1 MRLFLRTKNY
11 LEEKLSIHCW
21 NLVLYL
27 GWSDIK
33 LRYRR
38 SVLGPWWL
46 TISMAINIGIIG
58 LIFGKIFN
66 ISLDYYLPYV
76 AIGIVLWNFI
86 VSCITEGCLSFISA
100 DAIIKQLPIPLKT
113 HILRVFW
120 RNIVILGHSL
130 LILPF
135 IAIFTQSSLNWNLL
149 YLMPGLIIFLINIL
163 WAITLLSILC
173 TRYRDLPQITS
184 SILQVFFY
192 VTPIMW
198 MPQLLESKK
207 YVAILE
213 VNPLFHLF
221 QIVRNPLLG
230 ESVPQKSWAISISL
244 ALVGLIVSQFLYLRY
259 KKRIAFWL

>member
-1 MRLFLRTKNY
+1 MSLHLKFRKY
-11 LEEKLSIHCW
+11 LEKFSIH
-21 NLVLYL
+21 NLDLIISL
-27 GWSDIK
+27 GWSDIR

-38 SVLGPWWL
+38 SILGPWWL
-46 TISMAINIGIIG
+46 TIGMAINIVIIG

-66 ISLDYYLPYV
+66 VSLGYYLPYV

-86 VSCITEGCLSFISA
+86 VGCITEGCLSFISA
-100 DAIIKQLPIPLKT
+100 DAIIKQLPIPLLT

-135 IAIFTQSSLNWNLL
+135 VFFFAGSNLSWNILYAI
-149 YLMPGLIIFLINIL
+149 PGIIILLINIL
-163 WAITLLSILC
+163 WIIISLSILS
-173 TRYRDLPQITS
+173 TRYRDLPQIIT

-198 MPQLLESKK
+198 MPELLESKK
-207 YVAILE
+207 YLAILNF
-213 VNPLFHLF
+213 NPLFHLI

-230 ESVPQKSWAISISL
+230 QHVPQESWVISI
-244 ALVGLIVSQFLYLRY
+244 AFVFVGTIASQFLYSRY
-259 KKRIAFWL
+259 SKRIAFWL